1 MQSNILYGIT
11 FILEIF
17 LGKSH
22 CVHTDRQFEQ
32 YPYNI
37 FQLNL
42 VKFRLRGLSVPP
54 YIFEDM

>member
-1 MQSNILYGIT
+1 MALHLYQR
-11 FILEIF
+11 FF